1 MKKIIK
7 FALVLIV
14 GMLIGLSVY
23 LFDEGNTDV
32 LLYVKS
38 EIIPA
43 AVLALTTSGGIG
55 LVSYPITSR
64 LGAVI
69 DGFLGATER
78 VNESVGEC
86 EGAVNTIERL
96 KDSLLTELSKY
107 TDRLEDVEKSLL
119 TVGEEILRGE
129 KTVVA
134 GEEDIKKIMFL
145 GFCNTDELVKKG
157 YAREIAKVIENPSTP
172 EDT

>member
-7 FALVLIV
+7 IALVLIIGV
-14 GMLIGLSVY
+14 LIGLSVY
-23 LFDEGNTDV
+23 LFDKGNADV

-78 VNESVGEC
+78 VKESTLQC
-86 EGAVNTIERL
+86 EGAVESVEKFKSSI
-96 KDSLLTELSKY
+96 LTELSKY
-107 TDRLEDVEKSLL
+107 TDRLCEVEASLL
-119 TVGEEILRGE
+119 KIGEEILQGE
-129 KTVVA
+129 KIVVR
-134 GEEDIKKIMFL
+134 GEEDLKKIML
-145 GFCNTDELVKKG
+145 IGFCNTDELVKKG
-157 YAREIAKVIENPSTP
+157 YAREIAAVAENSSAP